1 MKEQGKFKIF
11 ISIDFLSISKHLIYS
26 RLLPPTFLSPPRGF
40 ASMADD
46 DWSES
51 QSNPEVNQESP
62 PIERNQQK
70 RFDSLQCP
78 LLLSYHNLQSFQFQW
93 KNLL

>member
-1 MKEQGKFKIF
+1 
-11 ISIDFLSISKHLIYS
+11 
-26 RLLPPTFLSPPRGF
+26 
-40 ASMADD
+40 MADD

-62 PIERNQQK
+62 PVERNQQK
-70 RFDSLQCP
+70 RFDSLNWP
-78 LLLSYHNLQSFQFQW
+78 LSYQNLESFQFQW